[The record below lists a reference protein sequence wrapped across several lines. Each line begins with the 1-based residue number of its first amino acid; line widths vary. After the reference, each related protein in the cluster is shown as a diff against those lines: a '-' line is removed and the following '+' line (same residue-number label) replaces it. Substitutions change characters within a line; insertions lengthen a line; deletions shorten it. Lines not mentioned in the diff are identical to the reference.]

1 MNDESEILSFAEGGE
16 IILDATRSTLDTI
29 GTSWDRFY
37 TLFHNIVK
45 FGITGGPAKTGPD
58 RQFNSLISYDFILSY
73 ILTRKELG
81 VTDDIELFKAEFYKN
96 YQNIIRFDTAR
107 DRSTTH

>member
-1 MNDESEILSFAEGGE
+1 VNDESEILSFAEGAE
-16 IILDATRSTLDTI
+16 LILDATRSTLDTI

-37 TLFHNIVK
+37 NLFHNVVK
-45 FGITGGPAKTGPD
+45 FGITGGPAKTSLD
-58 RQFNSLISYDFILSY
+58 SQFNSLISYDFILSY